1 MKCDRTTADSSGSPY
16 RLVIERDESGAWIGR
31 VPEVPGCHTYGE
43 TLAQLRRRIRE
54 ALSLYVDDADRAELV
69 EQLSLPRDVRDALR
83 RSEAARR
90 RLEASRRAAGSA
102 TSEAARTLVEDLK
115 LGLRDAGELLGLSH
129 QRVQQLVRNG
139 G

>member
-1 MKCDRTTADSSGSPY
+1 VAELTRY

-31 VPEVPGCHTYGE
+31 VPDVPGCHAYGR
-43 TLAQLRRRIRE
+43 TLRQLRRRIRE
-54 ALSLYVDDADRAELV
+54 ALSLYVSGADTAELI
-69 EQLSLPRDVRDALR
+69 EELRLPREVRDALR
-83 RSEAARR
+83 RNDAARR

-102 TSEAARTLVEDLK
+102 TGEAVRTLVEDLN

-139 G
+139 D